1 MHDRRLSAPL
11 HILTHMPEWGL
22 TKEMRA
28 SRPYGLHEWWLEP
41 GKVITDPIHGDIFVT
56 RLEQAFLDTPPMQR
70 LRRVR
75 QLGTTHLVYP
85 GATHTRFAHSLGAV
99 RAVQDLLDVAMGQR
113 NRNHPVPDLFDEW
126 EREER
131 RDGAAAHTTAK
142 GELAVAEA
150 PADSG
155 SARTIRRRKLGEAT
169 VLARLGALLHDVGHL
184 PYGHS
189 IEDDLDLLTPH
200 DENTSRFRRLWAE
213 MLSAI
218 EESARIV
225 GHRQNRSAAVIE
237 ERVGALA
244 PLREGGPLYESL
256 RPLILSKEEDEA
268 GNKVDPAD
276 RLDDYPFVADIVG
289 NTICAD
295 LLDYLERDH
304 RFTGLPMSLGQR
316 FMSSFYVIPGG
327 VGGIYKRRMALLIH
341 RDGRPRQDVVTEII
355 KHLRYRYELQERVLV
370 HHLKLTADA
379 MIGKMIEL
387 WHEAERS
394 AIEELEADAHA
405 AALAGVPHDFENA
418 GSGASDVTGDK
429 RAEARRLR
437 AVGNPETAEDRD
449 TRDDDPRRAANRAK
463 EDQSKRIAQWRLEQM
478 LLEHGDDGVLE
489 HLRLGSGRDSPMAV
503 ASQELAGRL
512 LDRSLYQHVAN
523 ATAAFA
529 AKDLHKAFGK
539 AACRRELESKAA
551 HHAELDEDW
560 HVILWVPGPKMRL
573 KLAEVLVDHGE
584 GIAKF
589 VDFSAKGSDIYEDH
603 KRLWTISVFVHPTV
617 DEAKTRMVLAK
628 LAQLMRV
635 SWDRYQD
642 QLGPDPDTSPQH
654 LAAIEVCRADPV
666 TKDIHTLIAQV
677 SEEQAARGVGDLT
690 HRELVQRCEALH
702 VSVDG
707 QRE

>member
-1 MHDRRLSAPL
+1 
-11 HILTHMPEWGL
+11 MPEWGL

-28 SRPYGLHEWWLEP
+28 SKPYGLHEWWLKP

-56 RLEQAFLDTPPMQR
+56 RLERAFLDTPPMQR

-113 NRNHPVPDLFDEW
+113 NRNHAVLDLFDEW
-126 EREER
+126 EKDER
-131 RDGAAAHTTAK
+131 RDGAAARVATAD
-142 GELAVAEA
+142 ELAVAENQ
-150 PADSG
+150 ADPQR
-155 SARTIRRRKLGEAT
+155 ARTIHLRRLAEAT

-200 DENTSRFRRLWAE
+200 DENTSRFRRLWAQ
-213 MLSAI
+213 MLAAI
-218 EESARIV
+218 EESTRIV
-225 GHRQNRSAAVIE
+225 GDRRSWLKDVVE
-237 ERVGALA
+237 ERVTALA
-244 PLREGGPLYESL
+244 PLREGGALYECL
-256 RPLILSKEEDEA
+256 RPLVLSKEKDKA
-268 GNKVDPAD
+268 GRKIDPVEK
-276 RLDDYPFVADIVG
+276 LVDYPFVADIVG

-394 AIEELEADAHA
+394 AIETLEPDAYA
-405 AALAGVPHDFENA
+405 AALAEVPPDFEVA
-418 GSGASDVTGDK
+418 GSEASNVTGGE
-429 RAEARRLR
+429 RAEAHGLR
-437 AVGNPETAEDRD
+437 AVGNHGTEEDRD
-449 TRDDDPRRAANRAK
+449 ARDGDRQRRADRAK
-463 EDQSKRIAQWRLEQM
+463 DDESERVARWRLERM

-489 HLRLGSGRDSPMAV
+489 HLRLGSDHGSQMAA
-503 ASQELAGRL
+503 ASQELADRL
-512 LDRSLYQHVAN
+512 LNRSLYQHVAN
-523 ATAAFA
+523 AAAAFA
-529 AKDLHKAFGK
+529 AKDLHRAFGDAVCRCK
-539 AACRRELESKAA
+539 LEHEAAR
-551 HHAELDEDW
+551 HAGLDADW
-560 HVILWVPGPKMRL
+560 HVILWVPGPDMRL

-589 VDFSAKGSDIYEDH
+589 VDYSAKGSDIYEDH

-617 DEAKTRMVLAK
+617 NEAKTRMVLAK

-642 QLGPDPDTSPQH
+642 QLGANPDISPLR
-654 LAAIEVCRADPV
+654 LAAIEVCGTGPLTEEVRD
-666 TKDIHTLIAQV
+666 LIAQV
-677 SEEQAARGVGDLT
+677 SNEQAARGGGDPT
-690 HRELVQRCEALH
+690 HSELVQRCEALRA
-702 VSVDG
+702 G
-707 QRE
+707 ATGLRE